1 MATLKKFK
9 ILSFGEI
16 LWDMLP
22 EGKKL
27 GGAPANFAYHC
38 FALGHKVRIVSK
50 IGADELGSEILAEL
64 RSLGLKTTFIGF
76 DSLHPTGSV
85 DVGIAEDG
93 SPSYTI
99 NEYTAWDFLT
109 VLPSLKTWSDKCDVA
124 CFGSLAM
131 RSKQNQAT
139 LQQLL
144 DSLPKQTLRVLDL
157 NLREPYCQDET
168 IEFVLPLAD
177 VLKLNEEEMLRL
189 ALLLG
194 IQKKTVR
201 QQLTILQEKF
211 GYKLLILTCGS
222 EGSHLATEEDYC
234 FTPGR
239 KVKIKDTVGAGDAF
253 TAAAVT
259 NFLSGK
265 SLKENGESANRL
277 ASYVC
282 TKSGGTPVIPPSVL
296 ADIQ

>member
-1 MATLKKFK
+1 
-9 ILSFGEI
+9 
-16 LWDMLP
+16 MLP

-38 FALGHKVRIVSK
+38 SALGHKVRLVSK
-50 IGADELGSEILAEL
+50 VGADELGSEILAAY

-76 DSLHPTGSV
+76 DSIHPTGTV

-99 NEYTAWDFLT
+99 NEDTAWDFLMI
-109 VLPSLKTWSDKCDVA
+109 LPSLQTWTSKCDVV

-131 RSKQNQAT
+131 RSKYNRET
-139 LQQLL
+139 LPQLL

-157 NLREPYCQDET
+157 NLREPYCQDEI

-177 VLKLNEEEMLRL
+177 ILKLNEEEMLRL
-189 ALLLG
+189 TQLLD
-194 IQKKTVR
+194 IKKKTVKH
-201 QQLTILQEKF
+201 QLAALQEKF
-211 GYKLLILTCGS
+211 GYKLIILTCGS
-222 EGSHLATEEDYC
+222 EGSHLAAGEDYC

-282 TKSGGTPVIPPSVL
+282 TKSGGTPVIPPSIL